1 MQAVN
6 DKLCPLIF
14 RVREKSRAELMNND
28 DIIIRHADKGAI
40 VVQDKTLYIKELE
53 RQLSDRDVYT
63 PLHTDPT

>member
-1 MQAVN
+1 
-6 DKLCPLIF
+6 
-14 RVREKSRAELMNND
+14 MNND